1 MFTRRISALATGLC
15 AAWLLAAPPL
25 AGGAAAANPSPA
37 AHGEHASSASGDET
51 PNPLA
56 WKEFKADLA
65 IWTAVVFLV
74 LLVVLWLGGWGRLA
88 QGLDRREEAIA
99 GQIAQAEEANRQA
112 KELLARY
119 EQKLADAKQE
129 VRALLEEARRHADE
143 RGREMLDQ
151 ARQEAEAEHQRALRE
166 IDKAT
171 AGALKELAQRSAT
184 LAVEL
189 AGKILQANLTPQDHQ
204 HLIEQAVANF
214 ARQGPSNN

>member
-1 MFTRRISALATGLC
+1 MRHVSALATGLC
-15 AAWLLAAPPL
+15 AVWLLAALPG
-25 AGGAAAANPSPA
+25 AGGAAARASAPGETAARTAAA
-37 AHGEHASSASGDET
+37 AHGEHAGGASGDET

-74 LLVVLWLGGWGRLA
+74 LLAVLWLGGWGRLA

-119 EQKLADAKQE
+119 EQKLADAQQE
-129 VRALLEEARRHADE
+129 VRALL
-143 RGREMLDQ
+143 Q
-151 ARQEAEAEHQRALRE
+151 AKQEAEAEHQRALRE

-189 AGKILQANLTPQDHQ
+189 AGKILQAKLSPQDHQ
-204 HLIEQAVANF
+204 HLIEQAVAHF
-214 ARQGPSNN
+214 AQQGPSSN